1 MDNLQP
7 HGAREVATLLGGKKV
22 LKRTMTE
29 QHDMREVLRSG
40 LPLDAFESLVKT
52 IKIPAAEVIKVLGMA
67 PRTFARRK
75 DHRVF
80 TPAES
85 DRLYRL
91 ARVASMAIQVL
102 GSVTHARQWLERSN
116 RALGGET
123 PLSLLDTDIGA
134 RQVEAVLGRIEHGV
148 FS

>member
-1 MDNLQP
+1 ME
-7 HGAREVATLLGGKKV
+7 ASTLLGGKKV
-22 LKRTMTE
+22 LKRTMAG

-40 LPLDAFESLVKT
+40 LPLDAFDSLVNT
-52 IKIPAAEVIKVLGMA
+52 LGISATEIIKVLGMA

-75 DHRVF
+75 DQRGF

-85 DRLYRL
+85 DRLSRL

-102 GSVTHARQWLERSN
+102 GSIANARQWLERPN

-123 PLSLLDTDIGA
+123 PLGLLDTDIGA

>member
-7 HGAREVATLLGGKKV
+7 HGTIDVSTLLGGKKV

-40 LPLDAFESLVKT
+40 LPLDAFESFVKT
-52 IKIPAAEVIKVLGMA
+52 IKIPAAEIIKVLGMA

-75 DHRVF
+75 DRRVF
-80 TPAES
+80 SPAES

-102 GSVTHARQWLERSN
+102 GSVTNARQWLERPN
-116 RALGGET
+116 RALGGEV
-123 PLSLLDTDIGA
+123 PLSLLDTDIGS

>member
-7 HGAREVATLLGGKKV
+7 DVTVEASTLLGGKKV
-22 LKRTMTE
+22 LKRTMAGP
-29 QHDMREVLRSG
+29 HDMREVLRSG
-40 LPLDAFESLVKT
+40 LPLDAFDSLVNT
-52 IKIPAAEVIKVLGMA
+52 LGISATEIIKVLGMA

-75 DHRVF
+75 DQRVF

-91 ARVASMAIQVL
+91 ARVASKAIQVL
-102 GSVTHARQWLERSN
+102 GSIAKARLWLERPN

-134 RQVEAVLGRIEHGV
+134 RQVESVLGRIEYGV